1 MISTLNSMEAE
12 SVISAL
18 RSGTVPGRFVSS
30 YSSPGDFATR
40 VSARHFQKDYEQ
52 GKIRFV
58 SGNWGSGKTHF
69 LRRLQEEAFES
80 NFLVS
85 SFEIKAE
92 ETPFNK
98 FEKVF
103 YGIVRNIT
111 SAQMYQLNRLNESI
125 PFGRVLQ
132 DFLENQP
139 DWNSDPGRVVRELD
153 SKLMSVASIDID
165 FKRVII
171 QFWQT
176 FVNEDS
182 IAEDFETRARLLQWF
197 EGIGTPALF
206 RKEFRIQ
213 KMVSKENAR
222 LMLQSLANF
231 VKWMDYSGLVIL
243 FDEAEMTHT
252 TMRKSI
258 LRQAHNNLLHLIN
271 EIHETPGTML
281 VYATVPSFFTDPNH
295 GIQTYGALAQRIGEL
310 PAIPPSPLQRVW
322 NIDQI
327 EVTDDEQLEVC
338 LRILG
343 LYQKAYEEEFE
354 QLPSRESLKG
364 QISEL
369 LSLRPKFSKLSSWRL
384 AITGTVQILDYALE
398 GIATPKPEAQ
408 YEGILK
414 TMEDDES

>member
-1 MISTLNSMEAE
+1 MASKLNSIEAE

-18 RSGTVPGRFVSS
+18 RSGTVPSRFVSS
-30 YSSPGDFATR
+30 YSSPGDFATK
-40 VSARHFQKDYEQ
+40 VATRHFQKDYEQ

-69 LRRLQEEAFES
+69 LMRLQEEAFES

-103 YGIVRNIT
+103 FGIVRNIT
-111 SAQMYQLNRLNESI
+111 SDQMYKTNKLNESI
-125 PFGRVLQ
+125 PFARVLQ
-132 DFLENQP
+132 DFLETQP
-139 DWNSDPGRVVRELD
+139 DWESDPEKVVRELD

-176 FVNEDS
+176 FLNEGS
-182 IAEDFETRARLLQWF
+182 SAQDFETRARLLQWF
-197 EGIGTPALF
+197 EGVGTPALF
-206 RKEFRIQ
+206 RKDFRIQ
-213 KMVSKENAR
+213 KVVNKENAR

-231 VKWMDYSGLVIL
+231 IRWMGFSGLVIL

-271 EIHETPGTML
+271 EIHDTPGAIL

-310 PAIPPSPLQRVW
+310 PSIAPSPLQRVW
-322 NIDQI
+322 NIDRI
-327 EVTDDEQLEVC
+327 DVSNEEQLEVC
-338 LRILG
+338 LRILS
-343 LYQKAYEEEFE
+343 LYQDAYSEEIN
-354 QLPSRESLKG
+354 QLPNSEVLKK

-369 LSLRPKFSKLSSWRL
+369 LALRPKFTTLSSWRL

-398 GIATPKPEAQ
+398 GIAIPKPEAQ
-408 YEGILK
+408 YDGILK
-414 TMEDDES
+414 LMQDDDS